1 MNMLTQYHRHS
12 RIDPLPVGILHKYQG
27 GKLDPFD
34 MKRGLNRT
42 EAAEY
47 IGIGTMKF
55 DELVST
61 RRMPQPRLADSRT
74 IWDLKELDI
83 YFEKLPQKGEKPTGV
98 WS

>member
-1 MNMLTQYHRHS
+1 M
-12 RIDPLPVGILHKYQG
+12 
-27 GKLDPFD
+27 DPFD
-34 MKRGLNRT
+34 MKRGLNRI

-47 IGIGTMKF
+47 IGIGTTKF